1 MATRRGLFSGHILLQ
16 AESVFMRLFGAFPAA
31 MSGSSDQPREN
42 LWRTGFDLI
51 KRTKVHWIA
60 CIAISIALHA
70 AVLFGVRVTS
80 IWLGGTTMEEEAM
93 DVTLVAER
101 APAVVAALEPPP
113 QRSAPPSQP
122 TQKQARPADVPA
134 LSVPLPVPPGFDEAQ
149 YTSSGR
155 LSVRPFAM
163 DEISVP
169 SPEGIDYRGVVKALL
184 TLFIDEDG
192 TVVRTKIDDADLP
205 PQFQEAAKK
214 AFEQVRFHPGE
225 IDDRPVKA
233 RMRIE
238 VTFESGTPRR

>member
-1 MATRRGLFSGHILLQ
+1 
-16 AESVFMRLFGAFPAA
+16 MRLVGAFPAA
-31 MSGSSDQPREN
+31 MLGPSDQPREKS
-42 LWRTGFDLI
+42 WRTFFDLV
-51 KRTKVHWIA
+51 KRTRVHWIA
-60 CIAISIALHA
+60 CLAISIALHA

-80 IWLGGTTMEEEAM
+80 IWPGGTTIEEEAM
-93 DVTLVAER
+93 DVTLVAEQ
-101 APAVVAALEPPP
+101 AAAEAAALEPRPE
-113 QRSAPPSQP
+113 RSAPPSQP

-134 LSVPLPVPPGFDEAQ
+134 LSMPLPVPPAFDEAQ
-149 YTSSGR
+149 YMPSGR
-155 LSVRPFAM
+155 LSVRPFAV

-169 SPEGIDYRGVVKALL
+169 YPEGIDYRGVAKALL

-192 TVVRTKIDDADLP
+192 TVVRTKIDDSDLP

-238 VTFESGTPRR
+238 VTFEGGTPRR

>member
-1 MATRRGLFSGHILLQ
+1 MCL
-16 AESVFMRLFGAFPAA
+16 VGAFPLA
-31 MSGSSDQPREN
+31 MLGPSDQPREN
-42 LWRTGFDLI
+42 LWRTRFDLI
-51 KRTKVHWIA
+51 KRTRLHWIA

-80 IWLGGTTMEEEAM
+80 IWPAGMATEGEAI

-101 APAVVAALEPPP
+101 AAAEAAAPEPRPE
-113 QRSAPPSQP
+113 RSAPPSQP

-134 LSVPLPVPPGFDEAQ
+134 LAVPLAVPPAFDEAQ
-149 YTSSGR
+149 YTPSGR
-155 LSVRPFAM
+155 LSLRPFAV

-192 TVVRTKIDDADLP
+192 TVVRTKIDDSDLP
-205 PQFQEAAKK
+205 PQFQEAARK